1 MATMAQI
8 EDAAK
13 RYAAAR
19 GMLTDI
25 CSAFNKDLEGTK
37 ARYVPQLRSA
47 VGIAK
52 ERDAELRAMIA
63 ESKELFAKPKTVI
76 FHGIKVGY
84 QKAKGKVE
92 FDDPDQVVK
101 LIRKHFPEQADVLIV
116 TKEKPAK
123 EALEQL
129 TAAELKKLGVT
140 VVEAGDQVVA
150 KDTAGEVD
158 KLVSAL
164 LKDESE
170 GEGES

>member
-25 CSAFNKDLEGTK
+25 CSAFNKDLDLTK
-37 ARYVPQLRSA
+37 ARYVPQLRGA
-47 VGIAK
+47 VGLAK
-52 ERDAELRAMIA
+52 EREAELQAMLA
-63 ESKELFAKPKTVI
+63 ESGELFVKPKTVI

-84 QKAKGKVE
+84 QKAKGKME

-101 LIRKHFPEQADVLIV
+101 LIRKHFPEQADVLIA
-116 TKEKPAK
+116 TSEKPAK
-123 EALEQL
+123 EALAQL
-129 TAAELKKLGVT
+129 TAAELKRLGVT
-140 VVEAGDQVVA
+140 VVESGDQILI

-158 KLVSAL
+158 KLVAAL

-170 GEGES
+170 GEAA